1 MVVLLRPVVGLRN
14 MAMRCNMAI
23 AINMAT
29 SRVMARINQTVIPQI
44 IYCEP
49 ASVAVTLITKS
60 NWIYCCVLNK
70 KLSNPNQIK
79 TKYFFFHRVL
89 TYEMT
94 DSTATHRSQFC
105 NEKNWKETRH

>member
-1 MVVLLRPVVGLRN
+1 MKMVVLLRPVVGLRN

-49 ASVAVTLITKS
+49 ASVAVILITKS
-60 NWIYCCVLNK
+60 NWIYCCFLNE
-70 KLSNPNQIK
+70 KLSNPNQNKI
-79 TKYFFFHRVL
+79 FVL
-89 TYEMT
+89 
-94 DSTATHRSQFC
+94 SQ
-105 NEKNWKETRH
+105 RHNLPTLMK